1 MFLINHILQEG
12 DEVALFVPSNLHH
25 FIGHYR
31 KSGISGKWT
40 VVDTE
45 GWSDYEEGVIFNFK
59 SNGKLVFEAPAGTP
73 DDLKGLYEMMNLLQ
87 TKYTVSGDKIVLSM
101 EFFGEKDESEMRF
114 TLEGDTL
121 TLYDGDDIT
130 VLKRSK

>member
-1 MFLINHILQEG
+1 MRPL
-12 DEVALFVPSNLHH
+12 
-25 FIGHYR
+25 R
-31 KSGISGKWT
+31 
-40 VVDTE
+40 
-45 GWSDYEEGVIFNFK
+45 
-59 SNGKLVFEAPAGTP
+59 
-73 DDLKGLYEMMNLLQ
+73 GLYEMMNLLQ